1 MRSAPIL
8 ALLLLAGCPVDQAPS
23 PVDQIDLV
31 LYTPA
36 CAPDVEP
43 PFENWMNDRTDLTI
57 SWDVLCH
64 RDDAAT
70 AWFAVKVSRW
80 EDRADDLWN
89 VWYIEPEL
97 RAVTYGEE
105 ELPGVTNAQ
114 NPSSPDAQVR
124 VEPRELVPG
133 EYRVEVWEVPD
144 NTLDATV
151 AEAKLTV
158 LGDPE

>member
-1 MRSAPIL
+1 MRRLLPAL
-8 ALLLLAGCPVDQAPS
+8 ALLLAGCPADDPVSPIDQVD
-23 PVDQIDLV
+23 LL

-36 CAPDVEP
+36 CEPESEP
-43 PFENWMNDRTDLTI
+43 PFENWMNDRTELTI

-64 RDDAAT
+64 RDAAET
-70 AWFAVKVSRW
+70 AWFAVKVSLW

-89 VWYIEPEL
+89 LWYIEPEL

-105 ELPGVTNAQ
+105 GVPGVTNAQ
-114 NPSSPDAQVR
+114 NPDSPDAQVR
-124 VEPRELVPG
+124 VEPRELVAG

-144 NTLDATV
+144 NTADATV

-158 LGDPE
+158 LGDAE